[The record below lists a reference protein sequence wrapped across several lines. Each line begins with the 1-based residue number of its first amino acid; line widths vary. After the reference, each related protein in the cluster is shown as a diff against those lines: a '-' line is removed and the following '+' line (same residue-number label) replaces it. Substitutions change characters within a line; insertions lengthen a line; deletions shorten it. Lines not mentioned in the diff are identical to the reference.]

1 MIQGEQSLLLE
12 VSLPH
17 PYEFFFFFRKGGND
31 LKFLLILNHF
41 LSINDSSN

>member
-17 PYEFFFFFRKGGND
+17 PYEFFFSKGWKWFEILAYIKSFFID
-31 LKFLLILNHF
+31 
-41 LSINDSSN
+41 

>member
-17 PYEFFFFFRKGGND
+17 PYEFFFRKGGND

-41 LSINDSSN
+41 ISINDSSN